1 MQSTALRIRVEGV
14 DAGAHHELALVRL
27 RHVDVHRVAHHDA
40 VENLLVD
47 LTDERL
53 QGVGLDR
60 HSEAGHRRQEAGATG
75 GDEANL
81 AGSDRSTRRLEP
93 SHATVDDVDVR
104 HLTALD
110 DVHSKRIA
118 GTTERKDDSVVT
130 RDAAAT
136 LERRAHHWVARL
148 GGDINDRAELFDG
161 VGVEPLSIHTVEAI
175 GIDAT
180 NALALVMQVVGQIE
194 HATLREEDVV
204 IELFFPAFPEL
215 ERVLVHGCALVPEVV
230 RANDRR
236 VAHGVA
242 VADPAALDDRDVR
255 QAMILGE
262 VVRGREAM
270 QTATDDDGVIR
281 RLRLRVP
288 PEKRSIV
295 ECVFVRIHGRSVGLD
310 VRRDISENTIA
321 WHSLSSSTPNAR
333 LKS

>member
-1 MQSTALRIRVEGV
+1 MQSTALGVRVEGV
-14 DAGAHHELALVRL
+14 DAGAHHELALVGL
-27 RHVDVHRVAHHDA
+27 RDVDVHRVAHHDA

-47 LTDERL
+47 LADERL
-53 QGVGLDR
+53 QGVRLDR
-60 HSEAGHRRQEAGATG
+60 YSEAGHRRQEAGATG

-93 SHATVDDVDVR
+93 GHAAVDDIDIR
-104 HLTALD
+104 HLAALD
-110 DVHSKRIA
+110 DVYPERIT
-118 GTTERKDDSVVT
+118 GTTKRKDDSVVT
-130 RDAAAT
+130 RDAAAS
-136 LERRAHHWVARL
+136 LERGTHHRVARL
-148 GGDINDRAELFDG
+148 RGDVHDRTELFDG

-175 GIDAT
+175 GVDAA
-180 NALALVMQVVGQIE
+180 NALALVVQVVGQVE
-194 HATLREEDVV
+194 HPTLREEDVV
-204 IELFFPAFPEL
+204 VELFFPALPEL
-215 ERVLVHGCALVPEVV
+215 ERMLVHSCALVPEVV
-230 RANDRR
+230 RTNDRR
-236 VAHGVA
+236 IAHGVA

-270 QTATDDDGVIR
+270 QTAADDDGVIR
-281 RLRLRVP
+281 RLRLGVP